1 MELFEMPETE
11 KVLWELAAAVKED
24 YKKRLTGSKHIAS
37 KTLVNSITQ
46 EVIVGDATY
55 EVVLHLEDYW
65 KYVEND
71 TRGRQTGLP
80 GRKDPPF
87 DAIYKWVRVKR
98 ILPRPND
105 KGKIPTQRSLAW
117 MIAHKIGEY
126 GTKGSHDL
134 EKTKD
139 SIIPPYIERLQAAIG
154 EDAIVYINRYI
165 TKVFPK

>member
-11 KVLWELAAAVKED
+11 KVLWELADAVKND
-24 YKKRLTGSKHIAS
+24 YKTRLTRSGHIAS
-37 KTLVNSITQ
+37 KTLVNSVTQ

-87 DAIYKWVRVKR
+87 DAIYKWVQIKR
-98 ILPRPND
+98 IIPRAKDGRKP
-105 KGKIPTQRSLAW
+105 PTQRSLAW
-117 MIAHKIGEY
+117 LIAHKIGEF

-134 EKTKD
+134 EQTKD

-154 EDAIVYINRYI
+154 ADAIIYINRYI
-165 TKVFPK
+165 TQVFPK

>member
-24 YKKRLTGSKHIAS
+24 YKKRLTGNKHIAS
-37 KTLVNSITQ
+37 KTLVNSVTQ

-71 TRGRQTGLP
+71 TRGRKTGLP

-87 DAIYKWVRVKR
+87 DAIYKWVRIKR
-98 ILPRPND
+98 ILPRPDSKVPN
-105 KGKIPTQRSLAW
+105 QRSLAW
-117 MIAHKIGEY
+117 LIAHKIGEY
-126 GTKGSHDL
+126 GTKGTHDL

-139 SIIPPYIERLQAAIG
+139 SIIPPYLDRLRAAIG
-154 EDAIVYINRYI
+154 ADAIIYINRYI
-165 TKVFPK
+165 TQVFPK

>member
-11 KVLWELAAAVKED
+11 KVLWELAGAVKND
-24 YKKRLTGSKHIAS
+24 YKKRLTRSGHIAS
-37 KTLVNSITQ
+37 KALVNSVTQ

-87 DAIYKWVRVKR
+87 DAIYKWVQIKR
-98 ILPRPND
+98 IIPRAKD
-105 KGKIPTQRSLAW
+105 GKKPPTQRSLAW
-117 MIAHKIGEY
+117 LIAHKIGEY

-134 EKTKD
+134 QHTKEE
-139 SIIPPYIERLQAAIG
+139 IIPQYLERLRAAIG
-154 EDAIVYINRYI
+154 RDAIIYINQYI

>member
-11 KVLWELAAAVKED
+11 RVLWELAAAVKND
-24 YKKRLTGSKHIAS
+24 YKKKLTGSKHIATKS
-37 KTLVNSITQ
+37 LVNSVTQ

-87 DAIYKWVRVKR
+87 DAIYKWVKIKR
-98 ILPRPND
+98 ILPRPNQ
-105 KGKIPTQRSLAW
+105 KGKIPTLRTLAW

-126 GTKGSHDL
+126 GTKGTHDL
-134 EKTKD
+134 ERTKD
-139 SIIPPYIERLQAAIG
+139 DIIPAYMDRLRAAVG
-154 EDAIVYINRYI
+154 RDAIIYINRYI
-165 TKVFPK
+165 TQVFPK

>member
-24 YKKRLTGSKHIAS
+24 YKKRLTAAKHTA
-37 KTLVNSITQ
+37 TRALVNSVTQ
-46 EVIVGDATY
+46 EVIVGDVTY

-87 DAIYKWVRVKR
+87 DAIYKWVRIKR
-98 ILPRPND
+98 ILPRPD
-105 KGKIPTQRSLAW
+105 GKGRIPTLRSLAW
-117 MIAHKIGEY
+117 LIAHKIGEY
-126 GTKGSHDL
+126 GTKGTHDL

-139 SIIPPYIERLQAAIG
+139 SIIPGYLDRLREAIG
-154 EDAIVYINRYI
+154 RDAVIYINRYI
-165 TKVFPK
+165 TQVFSK

>member
-24 YKKRLTGSKHIAS
+24 YKKRLTGNKHIAS
-37 KTLVNSITQ
+37 KTLVNSVTQ
-46 EVIVGDATY
+46 EVVVGDATY

-71 TRGRQTGLP
+71 TRGRKTGLP

-98 ILPRPND
+98 IIPRPD
-105 KGKIPTQRSLAW
+105 AKGRIPTQKSLAY
-117 MIAHKIGEY
+117 MIAHKIGEV

-134 EKTKD
+134 EQTKD
-139 SIIPPYIERLQAAIG
+139 SIIPDYLDRLRDAIG
-154 EDAIVYINRYI
+154 RDAIIYINRYI
-165 TKVFPK
+165 TQVFPK

>member
-11 KVLWELAAAVKED
+11 QVLWELALAVKNE
-24 YKKRLTGSKHIAS
+24 YKKKLTGSGRIAT
-37 KTLVNSITQ
+37 KNLVNSVTQ
-46 EVIVGDATY
+46 EVIVDGANY
-55 EVVLHLEDYW
+55 EVVLHLEEYW

-87 DAIYKWVRVKR
+87 DAIYKWVKVKR
-98 ILPRPND
+98 ILPRPNED
-105 KGKIPTQRSLAW
+105 GKIPTQRSLAW
-117 MIAHKIGEY
+117 LIAHKIGEY

-134 EKTKD
+134 QHTKEE
-139 SIIPPYIERLQAAIG
+139 IIPQYLERLRAAIG
-154 EDAIVYINRYI
+154 RDAIIYINQYI

>member
-1 MELFEMPETE
+1 MPETE
-11 KVLWELAAAVKED
+11 RVLWELAAAVKND
-24 YKKRLTGSKHIAS
+24 YKKKLTGSKHIATKS
-37 KTLVNSITQ
+37 LVNSVTQ

-87 DAIYKWVRVKR
+87 DAIYKWVKIKR
-98 ILPRPND
+98 ILPRPNQ
-105 KGKIPTQRSLAW
+105 KGKIPTLRTLAW

-126 GTKGSHDL
+126 GTKGTHDL
-134 EKTKD
+134 ERTKD
-139 SIIPPYIERLQAAIG
+139 DIIPAYMDRLRAAVG
-154 EDAIVYINRYI
+154 RDAIIYINRYI
-165 TKVFPK
+165 TQVFPK

>member
-24 YKKRLTGSKHIAS
+24 YKKRLTGSGHIANR
-37 KTLVNSITQ
+37 TLVNSVTQ

-71 TRGRQTGLP
+71 TRGRKTGLP

-87 DAIYKWVRVKR
+87 DAIYKWVRIKR
-98 ILPRPND
+98 IIPRPNE
-105 KGKIPTQRSLAW
+105 KGKIPTLRSLAW
-117 MIAHKIGEY
+117 LIAHKIGEV
-126 GTKGSHDL
+126 GTKGTHDL

-139 SIIPPYIERLQAAIG
+139 TIIPDYLDRLREAIG
-154 EDAIVYINRYI
+154 RDAIIYINRYI
-165 TKVFPK
+165 TQVFPK

>member
-1 MELFEMPETE
+1 MPETE
-11 KVLWELAAAVKED
+11 RVLWKLAAAVKND
-24 YKKRLTGSKHIAS
+24 YKKKLTGSKHIATKS
-37 KTLVNSITQ
+37 LVNSVTQ

-87 DAIYKWVRVKR
+87 DAIYKWVKIKR
-98 ILPRPND
+98 ILPRPNQ
-105 KGKIPTQRSLAW
+105 KGKIPTLRTLAW

-126 GTKGSHDL
+126 GTKGTHDL
-134 EKTKD
+134 ERTKD
-139 SIIPPYIERLQAAIG
+139 DIIPAYMDRLRAAVG
-154 EDAIVYINRYI
+154 RDAIIYINRYI
-165 TKVFPK
+165 TQVFPK